1 MASGAKKGG
10 GGDVILESRH
20 LVGLFLMMVVIFG
33 VVFVLGY
40 ELGRNQV
47 AGQVRASDATAEGSA
62 SSSVSPGAMPPSS
75 APVMQPSAPAANKP
89 APASTKTAPAPAAKN
104 NTAKNSVAQPPVTNN
119 SGKPAV
125 KTPGAGAP
133 PAKSAAPNSQPVNP
147 PGNRNGQPSGS
158 AAKNA
163 PAGGMIGAPPMPK
176 GSLVLQVAALTNEV
190 DALKMAQELQQK
202 KFPSFV
208 LAPGADHFYRVQVGP
223 YTDAK
228 SADKARAALEKE
240 GFKPIVKR

>member
-47 AGQVRASDATAEGSA
+47 AGQVRASDATAEDNTTAAG
-62 SSSVSPGAMPPSS
+62 SPGGPSS
-75 APVMQPSAPAANKP
+75 APVMQPV
-89 APASTKTAPAPAAKN
+89 APASAKTALAPAAKDGSP
-104 NTAKNSVAQPPVTNN
+104 KNSVAQPPVTKNI
-119 SGKPAV
+119 GKTAP
-125 KTPGAGAP
+125 KMPGASAP
-133 PAKSAAPNSQPVNP
+133 PDKSAAPNSQPVNP
-147 PGNRNGQPSGS
+147 PGYRNGQSSGS
-158 AAKNA
+158 SAKNA
-163 PAGGMIGAPPMPK
+163 PAGGMIGAPPIPK
-176 GSLVLQVAALTNEV
+176 GSMVLQVAALTNEV
-190 DALKMAQELQQK
+190 DALKVAQELQQK
-202 KFPSFV
+202 KFPAFV
-208 LAPGADHFYRVQVGP
+208 LAPGADHYYRVQVGP
-223 YTDAK
+223 FTDAK